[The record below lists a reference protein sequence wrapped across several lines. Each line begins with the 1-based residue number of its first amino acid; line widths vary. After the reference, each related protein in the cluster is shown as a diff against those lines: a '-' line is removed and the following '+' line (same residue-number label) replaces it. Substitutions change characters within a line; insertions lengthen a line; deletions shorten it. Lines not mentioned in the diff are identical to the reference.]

1 MNNLGF
7 IFSTYF
13 LFPSFF
19 PNHWVPTPSQ
29 FYMLRFSC
37 LFQTDF
43 GENYSE
49 NKPVIYLRRKGQKK
63 RTRRMW
69 ISEHFPGPAISC
81 SLHCYEE
88 IRLLERAVTG
98 WVPPPPQVRYPALCP
113 LLHGHTHFM
122 CSWSLGILLSPDLTS
137 LSTSPPSLIFLM
149 LLGIP
154 MYQG

>member
-1 MNNLGF
+1 MNNLSF
-7 IFSTYF
+7 FFSPTFCF
-13 LFPSFF
+13 LVFFPIIEFLHPPSF
-19 PNHWVPTPSQ
+19 T
-29 FYMLRFSC
+29 C
-37 LFQTDF
+37 LDF
-43 GENYSE
+43 HAYYKQILEKIIVKTNLSF
-49 NKPVIYLRRKGQKK
+49 IWRRKGQKK
-63 RTRRMW
+63 RTRTMW

-113 LLHGHTHFM
+113 LLHSHTHFK
-122 CSWSLGILLSPDLTS
+122 CSWPLGILLSPDLTS